1 MAKTRFRRKSHSKKN
16 KTARRQKRQSRRMR
30 GGENLHG
37 MLQTAQTN
45 GCGTIIAQ
53 GKDSDY
59 GVRVRLPVSTIKNMR
74 AHDVQ
79 TMVQEQS
86 NNKAIRLNDLEFIS
100 GCN

>member
-1 MAKTRFRRKSHSKKN
+1 MAKTRFRRKSHGKKN

-53 GKDSDY
+53 GTDSRYD
-59 GVRVRLPVSTIKNMR
+59 VRVPLLVSTIKNMST
-74 AHDVQ
+74 HDVQ
-79 TMVQEQS
+79 TFIQNKA
-86 NNKAIRLNDLEFIS
+86 NNKAIKLNDLEFVS

>member
-53 GKDSDY
+53 GKDSEY
-59 GVRVRLPVSTIKNMR
+59 GVRVPLFVSTIKNIS

-79 TMVQEQS
+79 TMVQKKS
-86 NNKAIRLNDLEFIS
+86 GNNAIKLNDLEFVS